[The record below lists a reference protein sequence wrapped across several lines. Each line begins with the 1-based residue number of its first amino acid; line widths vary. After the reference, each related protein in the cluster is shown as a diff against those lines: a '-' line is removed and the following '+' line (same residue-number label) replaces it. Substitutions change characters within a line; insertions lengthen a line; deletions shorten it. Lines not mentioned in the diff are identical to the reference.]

1 MMGTFFSSSCSLKWF
16 PNLKELLDKKLH
28 FEHIQYTL
36 KQNSVTLCFHYVGM
50 LFTPATPNDFC
61 FQLARS
67 TAYIYIYILISLDKN
82 VKTLR
87 LKKFLNYIQ
96 NHAQLCISGTEQNEI
111 YHFQNGSALCQRL
124 MPNVGSS
131 KTVQFPDSANL
142 FCKGKTASTL
152 FLKGNMEL

>member
-1 MMGTFFSSSCSLKWF
+1 MGTFFSSSCSLKWL

-50 LFTPATPNDFC
+50 LFTPATPNN

-67 TAYIYIYILISLDKN
+67 TAYIYIYIYIYILISLDKN

-124 MPNVGSS
+124 MPNVSEVLKPFS
-131 KTVQFPDSANL
+131 FL
-142 FCKGKTASTL
+142 TAQTYFAKVKLPVLS
-152 FLKGNMEL
+152 F